1 MKNLTQYI
9 NEQNGYV
16 YANGGDE
23 FYTRMRDIEKE
34 LKNYDFHGKT
44 IYCNCDD
51 PSFSNFYKYFHD
63 NFKRIGLK
71 HLIATY
77 YDENPLRYDYDGE
90 NETTQE
96 IESGRF
102 QDNADIMSECDIVV
116 TNPPFSESMPQ
127 ELIRLCIKNKCDF
140 IIVSPLH
147 LSYKEPLYSLLKND
161 KARCGF
167 TSINTFDRPAG
178 YEKKNKNVP
187 CAWYTTLPVPKNDL
201 ITNKSINDYDYT
213 FDDYDK
219 YLNCAYYKT
228 IPDDYD
234 GLIATSVRFI
244 THINPKQFKI
254 LGHGA
259 IKVNG
264 KDSMERF
271 FIQRK

>member
-1 MKNLTQYI
+1 MKDLVQYI
-9 NEQNGYV
+9 NEGTGFV
-16 YANGGDE
+16 YTNGGDE

-34 LKNYDFHGKT
+34 LKNYDFRGKT

-102 QDNADIMSECDIVV
+102 QDNTDIMRECDIVV

-127 ELIRLCIKNKCDF
+127 ELVDLCVKNKCDF
-140 IIVSPLH
+140 IIVAPLA
-147 LSYKEPLYSLLKND
+147 LSYKKSMFELLQTN

-167 TSINTFDRPAG
+167 TSINTFDRPSG
-178 YEKKNKNVP
+178 NETKNKNAA
-187 CAWYTTLPVPKNDL
+187 CAWYTTLPVPKK
-201 ITNKSINDYDYT
+201 IFKSNMTFKNNDYS
-213 FDDYDK
+213 FDDLGK
-219 YLNCAYYKT
+219 YLDCTQYKT
-228 IPDDYD
+228 IPDDYNEP
-234 GLIATSVRFI
+234 IATSVRFI
-244 THINPKQFKI
+244 THINPKQFEI
-254 LGHGA
+254 LGHGT
-259 IKVNG
+259 IKRNG
-264 KDSMERF
+264 KTSMERF
-271 FIQRK
+271 FIKRK

>member
-1 MKNLTQYI
+1 MKNIIQYI

-34 LKNYDFHGKT
+34 LKNYDFRGKT

-102 QDNADIMSECDIVV
+102 QDNADIM
-116 TNPPFSESMPQ
+116 N
-127 ELIRLCIKNKCDF
+127 
-140 IIVSPLH
+140 
-147 LSYKEPLYSLLKND
+147 
-161 KARCGF
+161 
-167 TSINTFDRPAG
+167 
-178 YEKKNKNVP
+178 
-187 CAWYTTLPVPKNDL
+187 
-201 ITNKSINDYDYT
+201 
-213 FDDYDK
+213 
-219 YLNCAYYKT
+219 
-228 IPDDYD
+228 
-234 GLIATSVRFI
+234 GL
-244 THINPKQFKI
+244 
-254 LGHGA
+254 
-259 IKVNG
+259 
-264 KDSMERF
+264 
-271 FIQRK
+271 